1 VSKLRPILG
10 YETNVRFRCWNAVPL
25 YPILPESKFEFER
38 SVTCRLMFITFLVG
52 LAPERNMNSQFTAT
66 GSKVAT
72 VQRFIVIKLIHD
84 KLFLQQ
90 QTKTLAHSAILS
102 VKMEKYRCPYT
113 GCSSAFGTVSGVR
126 KHWQS
131 KHPGEVPTLIAADLL
146 VEQNSLEQREMVSDH
161 SDNDLIVMMGLTNN
175 ECAIDSRSAGR
186 FARCSEL
193 EFQAPVAVTIT
204 VSEPN
209 PWKLATGA
217 FFAAIF
223 QEIQSCE
230 VSTKLALSE
239 SGKIFR
245 AVHAANENYR

>member
-1 VSKLRPILG
+1 
-10 YETNVRFRCWNAVPL
+10 
-25 YPILPESKFEFER
+25 
-38 SVTCRLMFITFLVG
+38 
-52 LAPERNMNSQFTAT
+52 
-66 GSKVAT
+66 
-72 VQRFIVIKLIHD
+72 
-84 KLFLQQ
+84 
-90 QTKTLAHSAILS
+90 
-102 VKMEKYRCPYT
+102 MEKYRCPYT

-175 ECAIDSRSAGR
+175 ECAIDFRSAGR

-217 FFAAIF
+217 FFAATCPTGLAILPECPPPRRPFTGSCCCWLMDDVEQAISSELKTAIF
-223 QEIQSCE
+223 VRLNDFLIMSNSCDYSITLRE
-230 VSTKLALSE
+230 AM
-239 SGKIFR
+239 
-245 AVHAANENYR
+245 

>member
-1 VSKLRPILG
+1 MSKLRPILG
-10 YETNVRFRCWNAVPL
+10 YEPNVRFRCWNAVPL
-25 YPILPESKFEFER
+25 YPILPNSNLNLNELSLAALCSSR
-38 SVTCRLMFITFLVG
+38 SWLVLRLNATWIH
-52 LAPERNMNSQFTAT
+52 NSPPQEA
-66 GSKVAT
+66 
-72 VQRFIVIKLIHD
+72 KLLPSNALLSSNSSTINYFCSN
-84 KLFLQQ
+84 KE
-90 QTKTLAHSAILS
+90 TLAHSAILS
-102 VKMEKYRCPYT
+102 VKMEKFRCPYT

-161 SDNDLIVMMGLTNN
+161 SDNDLILMMGLTNN

-230 VSTKLALSE
+230 VSTKLALSD